1 LGFTKTDGM
10 RTVTT
15 ERGKVI
21 VDDTAINV
29 NDTYTFNGNCYT
41 LRVGDTVGPDCHKI
55 IATINFSVDKDVAM
69 VMMEDYEIEELLDS
83 VEHIAVV
90 KAREKYS
97 YSEASGRGT
106 MDKARKIEE
115 YKEHFNDGVI
125 EGYKA
130 AQQKGVYSEEDMYM
144 LAGKVTDDIAK
155 NKSNAAWCFFTTP
168 KMIAD
173 EYIQSLNKDHV
184 ELEMEE
190 VYFHGSGYYKKEEL
204 SLEKQTRYS
213 FMKETRIKTTRN
225 SSNQLIAYAK

>member
-1 LGFTKTDGM
+1 M

-15 ERGKVI
+15 DRGKVI
-21 VDDTAINV
+21 VDKTAEIELGDLGYNS
-29 NDTYTFNGNCYT
+29 NDKRFDLCT
-41 LRVGDTVGPDCHKI
+41 LSNRESIQEHWEKI
-55 IATINFSVDKDVAM
+55 LATISFSIDKDVAM
-69 VMMEDYEIEELLDS
+69 VVVQDEAERLAEIE
-83 VEHIAVV
+83 VEDKSFTNIAERT
-90 KAREKYS
+90 KAINMFIAGHE
-97 YSEASGRGT
+97 
-106 MDKARKIEE
+106 
-115 YKEHFNDGVI
+115 
-125 EGYKA
+125 A
-130 AQQKGVYSEEDMYM
+130 AQEKGVYSEEDMYM